1 MTPPMTA
8 ETLRALADEVE
19 GLPMQGN
26 FDVECRILTTLFP
39 EIDVTHG
46 VATWTSGGSAGTR
59 ISIPAYTR
67 SIDAAAALMPAGW
80 FVDIEIGAGRGLV
93 EADAPGDRYAFCDVP
108 GPEAIM
114 RTACALRAIAADIE
128 AKEGADD

>member
-1 MTPPMTA
+1 MTA
-8 ETLRALADEVE
+8 EALRALADEVE
-19 GLPMQGN
+19 GLPTQGN

-67 SIDAAAALMPAGW
+67 SIDAAAALMPDGW
-80 FVDIEIGAGRGLV
+80 SPEIIKVQHRWRAMGIPSPGGIAVVGFGATEPL
-93 EADAPGDRYAFCDVP
+93 A
-108 GPEAIM
+108 

-128 AKEGADD
+128 AKETTHV